1 MKRRPDMAPQRYD
14 RTGLLAVDPKA
25 FFELFIVPSSRAN
38 EMIGEVCVVDVCGPL
53 DQHDMGWS
61 DSYEAIRGRMA
72 EACASPAKAIV
83 MRVDSPGGA
92 CAGCFDTVRE
102 IRAMCLAARKPLYAY
117 CDHAT
122 SAGYAIAS
130 AAAFI
135 MTADTGVV
143 GSIGV
148 LERRPDFT
156 AQNALHGVRIDFVAS
171 GARKAYGNPD
181 LPITDDELT
190 AKQEIV
196 DAIAGVFFALVEDT
210 RGIPTAEV
218 AAMQA
223 GVFHA
228 EASRSARLVDDVGSF
243 ETLLARVASGKQVY
257 AMSAYEKARA
267 ALEEAAK
274 GDDANAAVA
283 KRALATMAAGIGGDD
298 EDKPDA
304 ADDGEEPDAAEG
316 DDDDADK
323 DKKPAAEGDDVPAD
337 DDKPAKPKAE
347 PPAAATATAS
357 SGSGRPTAD
366 DTHSVAIAALAK
378 AHTLEAQ
385 LATRDARAERKRL
398 LAKRT
403 DFGKELR
410 AELLKETT
418 PIATV
423 RNMVKTLPRV
433 PVPGGDLAARAG
445 AAGGAPTRGAGQG
458 TTDTLGSD
466 PRADQA
472 NDMDVRMGLVEQ
484 TLGVTRTRNFL
495 QFGVINKPVEAVAA
509 GKDAAK

>member
-25 FFELFIVPSSRAN
+25 FFELFVVPSSRAN
-38 EMIGEVCVVDVCGPL
+38 EMIDEVCVVDVCGPL

-61 DSYEAIRGRMA
+61 DSYEQIKGRMA
-72 EACASPAKAIV
+72 EACAGPAKAIV

-102 IRAMCLAARKPLYAY
+102 IRAMCAEARKPLYAY

-122 SAGYAIAS
+122 SAGYALAS

-135 MTADTGVV
+135 MIADTGVV

-156 AQNALHGVRIDFVAS
+156 AQNALHGVRIDFVTS
-171 GARKAYGNPD
+171 GEKKAYGNPD
-181 LPITDDELT
+181 LAITDAELT

-196 DAIAGVFFALVEDT
+196 NAIAGVFFALVEEM
-210 RGIPTAEV
+210 RGIPAAEL

-228 EASRSARLVDDVGSF
+228 EASRSAGLTDDVGSF
-243 ETLLARVASGKQVY
+243 DVLVARVASGKVF
-257 AMSAYEKARA
+257 AMASPYEKARS

-298 EDKPDA
+298 DDKPDA
-304 ADDGEEPDAAEG
+304 EGDDADKPDAEG
-316 DDDDADK
+316 DDDADK
-323 DKKPAAEGDDVPAD
+323 PDAEGDDAPAD
-337 DDKPAKPKAE
+337 DDKPKPPKTD
-347 PPAAATATAS
+347 PPAAATAS
-357 SGSGRPTAD
+357 STGRPSAS

-398 LAKRT
+398 LARRD

-410 AELLKETT
+410 AELMKEST

-433 PVPGGDLAARAG
+433 PVPGAIAGAADLAARAG
-445 AAGGAPTRGAGQG
+445 GTGAATRGAGQG
-458 TTDTLGSD
+458 TTDTTGSD
-466 PRADQA
+466 PRAGHASEMDQ
-472 NDMDVRMGLVEQ
+472 RMGLTEQ

-495 QFGVINKPVEAVAA
+495 QFGVVHKPIEAVAA
-509 GKDAAK
+509 GKEATK